1 MLIAIGLV
9 VARVVRGSSDFFVA
23 GRRLSAP
30 LIFTTVLAS
39 NIGAGATV
47 GAAGLGYSDGISAW
61 WWNGSAAIGSIFLA
75 LFIGPRIWR
84 IASEHNLYTTGDYLE
99 LRYGPSV
106 RAIVA
111 SLLWVGTLSS
121 FAGQLI
127 AGAAVLDVVA
137 HVPRWAGT
145 IISASVVTIVF
156 VSGGALSTVWTNV
169 IQLAVLLI
177 GFIVALPLVLN
188 HAGGF
193 AGILENASVPS
204 TYGSILHS
212 SGPGSGWFLL
222 VLAPAFIISPGLMQ
236 KAYGASSGRA
246 VARGIGVQALVLS
259 LFAFI
264 PPLFGMAARVAHP
277 GLTNPNLVLPTVLI
291 EQLPVML
298 GSLTLAAVFS
308 AEVSTC
314 DALLFMLATSLSQDL
329 YKRFLRPAASDAQLL
344 RVARL
349 AALTGGV
356 GAVLFALWLPTVIDA
371 LRIFYAL
378 LVATLFVPIVGGLYT
393 RRAGSP
399 EALASIAAGVV
410 TLLVV
415 RFMLASRLPWLDPT
429 LAGLVVAAIAFLVT
443 LLVRGGER
451 PKA

>member
-1 MLIAIGLV
+1 V
-9 VARVVRGSSDFFVA
+9 VARLVKGSSDFFVA

-47 GAAGLGYSDGISAW
+47 GAAGLGYRDGISAW
-61 WWNGSAAIGSIFLA
+61 WWNGSAAIGSVFLA
-75 LFIGPRIWR
+75 LFIGPRMWR

-111 SLLWVGTLSS
+111 SLLWVGTLSI

-188 HAGGF
+188 HAGGI
-193 AGILENASVPS
+193 AGVFNSASVPS
-204 TYGSILHS
+204 TYGNILHS

-222 VLAPAFIISPGLMQ
+222 VLAPAFIVSPGLMQ
-236 KAYGASSGRA
+236 KAYGASSERA
-246 VARGIGVQALVLS
+246 VTRGIGLQAVVLG

-264 PPLFGMAARVAHP
+264 PPLFGMAARIAHP

-291 EQLPVML
+291 EQLPVTL
-298 GSLTLAAVFS
+298 GALTLAAVFS

-314 DALLFMLATSLSQDL
+314 DALLFMLATSLSKDL
-329 YKRFLRPAASDAQLL
+329 YKRFLRPAATDAQLL

-349 AALTGGV
+349 AALAGGV

-399 EALASIAAGVV
+399 EALASIAAGIA

-415 RFMLASRLPWLDPT
+415 RFMLAARLPSLDPT
-429 LAGLVVAAIAFLVT
+429 LAGVVVAAAAFT
-443 LLVRGGER
+443 LTMVVRR
-451 PKA
+451 PQSRRS

>member
-1 MLIAIGLV
+1 MIGLV
-9 VARVVRGSSDFFVA
+9 VARLVRGSADFFVA

-47 GAAGLGYSDGISAW
+47 GATGLGYRDGISAW
-61 WWNGSAAIGSIFLA
+61 WWNGSAAIGSVFLA
-75 LFIGPRIWR
+75 LFIGPRVWR

-106 RAIVA
+106 RAIA
-111 SLLWVGTLSS
+111 SSLLWVGTLSI

-127 AGAAVLDVVA
+127 AGAAVLNVVA

-156 VSGGALSTVWTNV
+156 VSGGAISTVWTNV
-169 IQLAVLLI
+169 IQLVVLLV
-177 GFIVALPLVLN
+177 GFIVALPLVLS
-188 HAGGF
+188 HVGGLTGVF
-193 AGILENASVPS
+193 ASANVPP
-204 TYGSILHS
+204 TFGSILHS
-212 SGPGSGWFLL
+212 AGPGSGWMLL
-222 VLAPAFIISPGLMQ
+222 VLSPAFVISPGLMQ
-236 KAYGASSGRA
+236 KAYGASSARA

-259 LFAFI
+259 LFAFV

-277 GLTNPNLVLPTVLI
+277 GLTDPNLVLPTVLL
-291 EQLPVML
+291 EQLPVAL
-298 GSLTLAAVFS
+298 SALTLAAVFS

-329 YKRFLRPAASDAQLL
+329 YKRFLRPAATDAQLL

-349 AALTGGV
+349 AAVAGGV

-378 LVATLFVPIVGGLYT
+378 LIATLLVPVIGGLYT
-393 RRAGSP
+393 RRAGSA
-399 EALASIAAGVV
+399 EALTAIASGIV

-415 RFMLASRLPWLDPT
+415 RFMLAAQMPWLDPT
-429 LAGLVVAAIAFLVT
+429 LAGLVVAAMAFTIT
-443 LLVRGGER
+443 LFVRQPR
-451 PKA
+451 RRTA

>member
-1 MLIAIGLV
+1 VLIAIGLV

-111 SLLWVGTLSS
+111 SLLWVGTLSI

-246 VARGIGVQALVLS
+246 VARGIGVQALALS

>member
-111 SLLWVGTLSS
+111 SLLWVGTLSI

-451 PKA
+451 PEA

>member
-1 MLIAIGLV
+1 LIVIGLV
-9 VARVVRGSSDFFVA
+9 VARMVRGTADFFVA

-47 GAAGLGYSDGISAW
+47 GATGLGYRDGISAW

-75 LFIGPRIWR
+75 LFIGPRVWR

-106 RAIVA
+106 RAITS
-111 SLLWVGTLSS
+111 SLLWLGTLSI

-127 AGAAVLDVVA
+127 AGAAVLNVVA

-156 VSGGALSTVWTNV
+156 VSGGAISTVWTNV
-169 IQLAVLLI
+169 IQLAVLLV
-177 GFIVALPLVLN
+177 GFIVALPLVLS
-188 HAGGF
+188 HVGGL
-193 AGILENASVPS
+193 AGIFANANVPP
-204 TYGSILHS
+204 TFGNILHS
-212 SGPGSGWFLL
+212 SGPGSGWMLL
-222 VLAPAFIISPGLMQ
+222 VLGPAFVISPGLMQ
-236 KAYGASSGRA
+236 KAYGASSARG
-246 VARGIGVQALVLS
+246 VARGIGVQAVVLS

-277 GLTNPNLVLPTVLI
+277 GLTDPNLVLPTVLI
-291 EQLPVML
+291 EQLPAVL
-298 GSLTLAAVFS
+298 GALTLAAVFS

-329 YKRFLRPAASDAQLL
+329 YKRFLRPAASDRQLL
-344 RVARL
+344 GVARL
-349 AALTGGV
+349 AAVAGGV

-378 LVATLFVPIVGGLYT
+378 LIATLFVPIVGGLYT
-393 RRAGSP
+393 RRAASP
-399 EALASIAAGVV
+399 EALAAIAGGIV

-415 RFMLASRLPWLDPT
+415 KFMLAARLPWLDPT
-429 LAGLVVAAIAFLVT
+429 LAGVVVAAAAFAAT
-443 LLVRGGER
+443 LAVRQPR
-451 PKA
+451 RDTT